1 LASSSADR
9 TRGRAPVE
17 NATSSGGIVHRA
29 SERGVEVVICGRTSD
44 GVWGLPKGT
53 PNEGETLEET
63 AIREVSEET
72 GLEVKIIEKI
82 GVVEY
87 WFARSGVR
95 YHKWVHYYLM
105 ESTGG
110 DTARHDLEYDKVE
123 WRTIHDA
130 LRSLTFRN
138 EANML
143 DKAREMIKARK

>member
-1 LASSSADR
+1 MASSSADR

-17 NATSSGGIVHRA
+17 NATSAGGIVYRRG
-29 SERGVEVVICGRTSD
+29 ENGVEVVICGRSSD

-53 PNEGETLEET
+53 PNAGETLEET
-63 AIREVSEET
+63 ALREVSEET
-72 GLEVKIIEKI
+72 GLDVELFDKI

-87 WFARSGVR
+87 WFARSGTR

-105 ESTGG
+105 EPTGG
-110 DTARHDLEYDKVE
+110 DTSRHDLEYDKVE
-123 WRTIHDA
+123 WRPIQDA
-130 LRSLTFRN
+130 LRTLTFRN